1 VSNPYRKRGPAG
13 GQTPFAR
20 VFPPTPAGFNEP
32 FWYGSL
38 QSFWL
43 YYAADPEIVAAR
55 LPDGLE
61 VALFESGGE
70 RRALASLDFQAYT
83 GHGPGYLEYVH
94 EVEFNVYAYPSS
106 RVPEVPM
113 LTYEEFL
120 AGQDQT
126 KSVGGYRLHV
136 PCDNP
141 NAIKAGKGLYGEPKY
156 LAQFTYSMPT
166 LNDPTVVTWDYSV
179 FQDAGGQQGPLV
191 YSVEADLRGLTALPA
206 NPSPLTEYG
215 TLEHDGRR
223 HVVANQ
229 WNFYG
234 PFMTY
239 LLAGEGSSRVSLGL
253 GPAPDPEGLLGD
265 LRELIGTEPPLA
277 AQSFTS
283 PPVASECRGWFPVPA

>member
-1 VSNPYRKRGPAG
+1 MAHSSPEQGGG

-20 VFPPTPAGFNEP
+20 VFPPIPQDFDEP

-43 YYAADPEIVAAR
+43 YYATDAEAVAAR

-61 VALFESGGE
+61 VALFDVGGE

-94 EVEFNVYAYPSS
+94 EVEFNVYAYPRS

-113 LTYEEFL
+113 LTWQEYL

-126 KSVGGYRLHV
+126 KTVGGYRIHV

-141 NAIKAGKGLYGEPKY
+141 NAIRAGQGLYGEPKY

-179 FQDAGGQQGPLV
+179 FQDAGGAQGPLV
-191 YSVEADLRGLTALPA
+191 YSLEADLRGLTPQPA
-206 NPSPLTEYG
+206 NASPLTEYG
-215 TLEHDGRR
+215 TLEHAGRT

-234 PFMTY
+234 PFSTY
-239 LLAGEGSSRVSLGL
+239 PLAGEGAARVSLGL
-253 GPAPDPEGLLGD
+253 GPSPDPEGLLAD
-265 LRELIGTEPPLA
+265 LGALIGGEAPLA
-277 AQSFTS
+277 AQTFTS